1 MARRNYYE
9 VLKVTKDAT
18 GAEIKSAYR
27 RLAHQFHPDKNPGD
41 KAAEDAFKDV
51 SDAYEM
57 LSDTRKRRVYDL
69 LHRPVDTIT
78 ALFEQDSE
86 GHKVMERELP
96 RAPATA
102 RPGADR
108 AVIITVSEKTIQ
120 EGGFVTIHLERKTA
134 QTKTE
139 TIELTLQVPPGHHI
153 AHLPGLGDDGING
166 GDRGNL
172 YVILR
177 L

>member
-1 MARRNYYE
+1 MARPNYYK

-41 KAAEDAFKDV
+41 KTAEDAFKDV
-51 SDAYEM
+51 SDAYEV

-78 ALFEQDSE
+78 ALFEQDPE
-86 GHKVMERELP
+86 GRKVMERELP
-96 RAPATA
+96 YAPAAA

-108 AVIITVSEKTIQ
+108 AVIVAVPEKTIR
-120 EGGFVTIHLERKTA
+120 EGGFVTAHLERKGA
-134 QTKTE
+134 SE
-139 TIELTLQVPPGHHI
+139 PIELNLQVPPGHRI

-166 GDRGNL
+166 GDHGDAYL
-172 YVILR
+172 ILR
-177 L
+177 S